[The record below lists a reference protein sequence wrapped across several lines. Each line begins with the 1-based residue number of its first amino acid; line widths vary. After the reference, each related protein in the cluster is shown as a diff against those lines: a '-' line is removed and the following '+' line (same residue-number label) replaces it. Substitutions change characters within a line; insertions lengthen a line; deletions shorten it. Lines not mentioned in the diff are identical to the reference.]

1 MIEARK
7 VPPADEGE
15 GTASDEDQRVDP
27 REESK
32 DSEHIL
38 QLRKNEENLPP
49 PRMPTRQSQKG
60 IHSHIYNNMPIA
72 TIEDQYF
79 DMMHKDEQSIKKR

>member
-7 VPPADEGE
+7 KPAADEGE

-49 PRMPTRQSQKG
+49 QRMPTRQSQKG
-60 IHSHIYNNMPIA
+60 IHSHI
-72 TIEDQYF
+72 TTCL
-79 DMMHKDEQSIKKR
+79 

>member
-7 VPPADEGE
+7 KPAADEGE

-32 DSEHIL
+32 DSEHMKEL
-38 QLRKNEENLPP
+38 KLREEFLPP
-49 PRMPTRQSQKG
+49 PRMPT
-60 IHSHIYNNMPIA
+60 
-72 TIEDQYF
+72 
-79 DMMHKDEQSIKKR
+79 